1 MKRLAPLLAL
11 ILTACAAGPDYRR
24 PAPLGPAASEL
35 SAAKGMAA
43 VTQGDI
49 ADQWWR
55 LFDDPALD
63 RLIQQALAYN
73 SDVRIASA
81 SLQRARAFL
90 GEAGAARLPAT
101 QLSSSAT
108 RGRTAPLTGGTGQVD
123 NFYDAG
129 FDASYEIDLF
139 GGVSRSV
146 EAARAD
152 VGAAQAQLDAARV
165 SVAAETARNYIN
177 ACGFGLQADVA
188 RETARLQQ
196 QTLDLT
202 QRLFS
207 GGRTSAREVDQARV
221 LVEQAN
227 ADVANFEAERRATL
241 YALAVLTG
249 ASPANVDQDASGCMS
264 IPEIGEPIPIG
275 DGQGLLARRPDVR
288 AAERTLAADTARVG
302 VATAAL
308 YPSITLLGSISL
320 GGARVKDVGKD
331 AGFSWSAGP
340 LISWNFPFNS
350 AARARVRESRATA
363 EGSLASFDKAVLTA
377 LQETQQALA
386 RLAGALD
393 REASLQRAL
402 EASGRAASLSR
413 KRFDYGADSFLN
425 LLDAQRTLATARSA
439 YAAAE
444 LDRATAQIALFK
456 ALGGGWADAP
466 IPTRPPNL

>member
-1 MKRLAPLLAL
+1 MKWAVPGLAL
-11 ILTACAAGPDYRR
+11 TLSACAAGPDYHR
-24 PAPLGPAASEL
+24 PAALDIASSNL
-35 SAAKGMAA
+35 SAAEGDTVSQKGE
-43 VTQGDI
+43 VPDR
-49 ADQWWR
+49 WWR
-55 LFDDPALD
+55 LFEDPALD
-63 RLIQQALAYN
+63 RLVEQALAYN

-81 SLQRARAFL
+81 NLQRARALL
-90 GEAGAARLPAT
+90 GEAGASRLPTTETSAG
-101 QLSSSAT
+101 AT
-108 RGRTAPLTGGTGQVD
+108 RGRTAPDRGGTGKVG

-139 GGVSRSV
+139 GGVSRSI

-165 SVAAETARNYIN
+165 SIAAETARSYAD
-177 ACGFGLQADVA
+177 ACGFGLQANVA

-202 QRLFS
+202 QRLYS
-207 GGRTSAREVDQARV
+207 GGRTGAREVDQARV

-227 ADVANFEAERRATL
+227 AQAADFEAERRATL

-249 ASPANVDQDASGCMS
+249 SSPAQVDPDADKCASVPR
-264 IPEIGEPIPIG
+264 ITQPIPIG

-320 GGARVKDVGKD
+320 GGTKIKDVGKD
-331 AGFSWSAGP
+331 AGFSWSLGP
-340 LISWNFPFNS
+340 LISWNFPFNG
-350 AARARVRESRATA
+350 AARARVRENKAIA

-377 LQETQQALA
+377 LQETQQSLV
-386 RLAGALD
+386 RLAGSLD
-393 REASLQRAL
+393 REGALQRAL
-402 EASGRAASLSR
+402 DASEHAAFLSR
-413 KRFDYGADSFLN
+413 KRFDYGADSFLD
-425 LLDAQRTLATARSA
+425 LLDAQRTLATARGA
-439 YAAAE
+439 YAGAE

-456 ALGGGWADAP
+456 ALGGGWAEAP
-466 IPTRPPNL
+466 PVVRPQHF